1 MAARLRPLL
10 VDIHSHVYLPRYA
23 SLLRARKDVPRIF
36 TRTNAA
42 GAQEDRL
49 VILTDEPTDQGRPV
63 GPQYWDRQAKLQFM
77 DQHGIDCSVISSANP
92 WLDFLS
98 ASDAYE
104 TAQDLNRDLEEY
116 CATSPAISSDVD
128 PRGFKRLYG
137 FGLLP
142 LVPGISVDK
151 IVDTVRQIEK
161 LPHLRGIIIGTRGLG
176 DGLDDDALDPVWEAL
191 EKARL
196 VSFIHPHYGIGKEAW
211 GKEQS
216 HVLPL
221 ALGFPFET
229 TIAIT
234 RMILAGVLDRHPNL
248 RILLAHS
255 GGVLPQLSSRLASCI
270 AHDPVVASRLRHD
283 ARAYLGMLY
292 YDAVAYGSAE
302 LAFVADVAKRGR
314 SHLGITTASDDG
326 TKRLLWGT
334 DHPFFPPLEASE
346 KWRSVVDNLDAID
359 GVETWNQSQ
368 KDAVRGGNAVDLF
381 FADSE

>member
-1 MAARLRPLL
+1 MAASRLRPLL

-42 GAQEDRL
+42 GEREDRL
-49 VILTDEPTDQGRPV
+49 VILTDEPSDQGRPV

-92 WLDFLS
+92 WLDFVAPVE
-98 ASDAYE
+98 ASE
-104 TAQDLNRDLEEY
+104 VAQQLNEDLEEF
-116 CATSPAISSDVD
+116 CSTGPTISSELDS
-128 PRGFKRLYG
+128 RGLKRLYG

-142 LVPGISVDK
+142 LVPGIPVSQ
-151 IVDTVRQIEK
+151 IIETVYQIQK
-161 LPHLRGIIIGTRGLG
+161 LAHLRGVIIGTRGLG
-176 DGLDDDALDPVWEAL
+176 NGLDDAELEPVWEAL
-191 EKARL
+191 EKTRL
-196 VSFIHPHYGIGKEAW
+196 VAFMHPHYGIGKDAW

-234 RMILAGVLDRHPNL
+234 RMILAGVLDRHPDI
-248 RILLAHS
+248 RIMLAHS

-270 AHDPVVASRLRHD
+270 AHDPVVASRLKYD

-292 YDAVAYGSAE
+292 YDAVCYGSAE
-302 LAFVADVAKRGR
+302 LAFVSEVAKRGHR
-314 SHLGITTASDDG
+314 RRASQSLIFC
-326 TKRLLWGT
+326 RGT
-334 DHPFFPPLEASE
+334 DHPFFPPLKESSL
-346 KWRSVVDNLDAID
+346 WRSVVENSEAID
-359 GVETWNQSQ
+359 NVPNWTQAQ
-368 KDAVRGGNAVDLF
+368 KDAVRGNNAIELLI
-381 FADSE
+381 AGKEQ